1 MDGECIVL
9 LYIHVVL
16 RPLIRCNWQIYIGW
30 KIWCF
35 FKGRGGGGGVGVVG
49 CAILEFSLICQWIC
63 CIQHITL
70 ENHKG
75 GCHGYIQDCS

>member
-30 KIWCF
+30 KIGVF
-35 FKGRGGGGGVGVVG
+35 SREEGGGGVLVLLGV
-49 CAILEFSLICQWIC
+49 LF
-63 CIQHITL
+63 
-70 ENHKG
+70 
-75 GCHGYIQDCS
+75 